1 MKFYLFLIITIILF
15 GNAFSQNNEKNIEDI
30 HSFMNQWH
38 KNVAKFQFEEY
49 FNKMSPDG
57 VFIGTDAIENWTI
70 PEFKK
75 FAKPFFDKKKTW
87 DFKPLERNIYISDN
101 NNFAWFDELLNTWM
115 GICRGSGVLKKK
127 NNEWKIVHYV
137 LSVSIP
143 NDDIK
148 KVIELKKVND
158 SLILTE
164 FNN

>member
-1 MKFYLFLIITIILF
+1 MKFYLFLIITFFLF
-15 GNAFSQNNEKNIEDI
+15 GNSFSQNKNIEDI
-30 HSFMNQWH
+30 NTFMNQWH
-38 KNVAKFQFEEY
+38 KNVAEFQFEEY
-49 FNKMSPDG
+49 FNKMSSNG
-57 VFIGTDAIENWTI
+57 VFIGTDAFENWTI

-101 NNFAWFDELLNTWM
+101 NDFAWFDELLNTWM
-115 GICRGSGVLKKK
+115 GICRGSGVLKKE

-137 LSVSIP
+137 LSVTIP
-143 NDDIK
+143 NDDMK

-164 FNN
+164 FKN